1 MLAWLG
7 FAHCFLYIALRITSD
22 WNMGH
27 SCYIEKG
34 RNCVCAQHCTKR
46 SIYAQVNLHWTQSLV
61 TQAGPQVHAYWSSSL
76 YLCFWM
82 LVCCKI
88 FYLTWM
94 ADGMSRSNVYAAS
107 GCLDSLPFPL
117 HDVYIEIW
125 IFGRGCWQC
134 VHSQMRNMRRCLMMC
149 WKEWEMSTRLNIQQA
164 KSKRTAI
171 PAK

>member
-34 RNCVCAQHCTKR
+34 RNCVCVNAIPNDQSMHKWTCIEHNHWLSR
-46 SIYAQVNLHWTQSLV
+46 QAHRYMHINQAVYIYASECL
-61 TQAGPQVHAYWSSSL
+61 
-76 YLCFWM
+76 
-82 LVCCKI
+82 
-88 FYLTWM
+88 
-94 ADGMSRSNVYAAS
+94 ADGMSRSNMYAAP
-107 GCLDSLPFPL
+107 GCLNSLQFPL

-149 WKEWEMSTRLNIQQA
+149 WKEWEMSTHLNIQQA